1 MRARNTILE
10 SLHGA
15 LSRFV
20 LTLLGGILVLGA
32 LYYYQNNREEA
43 SSLPVIRELSHTYQK
58 FAAPLAQATFSY
70 FYEIESSAAD
80 IFTADAYSGQ
90 EQLIVP
96 STWHKDSIL
105 HKLSFS
111 KRKMRQAR
119 KYVEYIEQYKALA
132 LRDMHYHKVP
142 ASIKLAQALL
152 ESGAGQS
159 RLATKTNNHFGIK
172 ARPGK
177 TARAKIRS
185 RNYAQLHNE
194 EFIPVGPAVGAMRF
208 TDDHSYDRFEVY
220 QQVGD
225 SYLRHTQL
233 LTRPCREGRKGCY
246 SWIWPEFSVGKDH
259 DISRAANTF
268 YAASGIKASSF
279 FGETKLPYYAACAA
293 GLKMAGYAT
302 SPTYH
307 KKITYIIETY
317 ELWRFDLDLLRA
329 VERSRT

>member
-1 MRARNTILE
+1 MRALNTMLE

-20 LTLLGGILVLGA
+20 LTFLGGIVVLFG
-32 LYYYQNNREEA
+32 LYYYQNNRDEV
-43 SSLPVIRELSHTYQK
+43 SRLPVIRELSHTYQK
-58 FAAPLAQATFSY
+58 FAAPLAQSTLQH
-70 FYEIESSAAD
+70 FYRVESSD
-80 IFTADAYSGQ
+80 PRIFTSEAQSENG
-90 EQLIVP
+90 QLIVP

-105 HKLSFS
+105 HKLRFS

-119 KYVEYIEQYKALA
+119 KYVDYIEQYKALA
-132 LRDMHYHKVP
+132 LRDMQYHKVP

-152 ESGAGQS
+152 ESGAGES
-159 RLATKTNNHFGIK
+159 RLATQTNNHFGIK

-177 TARAKIRS
+177 TARAKIRG
-185 RNYAQLHNE
+185 RNYAELLNE
-194 EFIPVGPAVGAMRF
+194 EFIPVGPAIGAMRF

-220 QQVGD
+220 QDVGD

-246 SWIWPEFSVGKDH
+246 SWIWQEFSVGKDH

-268 YAASGIKASSF
+268 HAASGIKASSF
-279 FGETKLPYYAACAA
+279 FGETRLPYYAACAA

-329 VERSRT
+329 IEHSMT